1 MMPAN
6 DRGKFGLRTIVVEY
20 PSLGKA
26 TTAYDNTAYAEA
38 LRDLGDGAV
47 RDFRIVE
54 RAE

>member
-26 TTAYDNTAYAEA
+26 T
-38 LRDLGDGAV
+38 AV
-47 RDFRIVE
+47 RVFWIVE
-54 RAE
+54 RVRIGASA